1 MQTFFEYHGRHR
13 SRPRLSNHDKITL
26 CSAGS
31 KGAEKGA
38 TVVEW
43 IYTGD
48 GVHIRAAPDGRKLF
62 HVARCMSA
70 GMIHRI
76 GVRGCW
82 RWSVAVRMT
91 AFHQFGAKGTK
102 RMPLS
107 VPPHTSS
114 YTCPNPAPTALPLLS
129 PFPLEYAHNLSILST
144 RYLAV
149 CYLCEH
155 CHNSSPEPFHD
166 HTSPFPSHRFQ
177 DGSIVSTSGHC
188 WIN

>member
-1 MQTFFEYHGRHR
+1 MMSYEGYIKQTASSIQHATSLLDTVQTFFFEYHGRHR

-129 PFPLEYAHNLSILST
+129 SIPLHSAYNLSYLIHKVFCCLLS
-144 RYLAV
+144 L
-149 CYLCEH
+149 
-155 CHNSSPEPFHD
+155 
-166 HTSPFPSHRFQ
+166 
-177 DGSIVSTSGHC
+177 
-188 WIN
+188 